1 MRQRCVALIFE
12 DQFTGCC
19 LLTTKT
25 AFMNQVVVMPAEQNQ
40 VIQVGLSAICPVFYV
55 VSIDKLV
62 IGATR
67 ESTSFVSHAQRASHS
82 GWN

>member
-19 LLTTKT
+19 LLTAKT
-25 AFMNQVVVMPAEQNQ
+25 TFMNQVMVMPAEQNQ

-55 VSIDKLV
+55 VPIHV
-62 IGATR
+62 FVVRTAR
-67 ESTSFVSHAQRASHS
+67 ETASCVSEAQCTSHCW
-82 GWN
+82 WN